1 MSGVKINS
9 TSSKAG
15 VAPSVWDMDV
25 FNKAYVA
32 ALDIHKRSLEFP
44 KVEQFGLA
52 SQVRRSSKSI
62 CANLAEGRAK
72 QQGSDAEFR
81 RFVLIA
87 LGSTDETILWCRF
100 AYDLGYLL
108 PEEHDRL
115 AARFREV
122 ARMLNGLA
130 SKLK

>member
-1 MSGVKINS
+1 MKS
-9 TSSKAG
+9 TTSEVR

-25 FNKAYVA
+25 FNKAYQA
-32 ALDIHKRSLEFP
+32 ALDVHKKSLEFP
-44 KVEQFGLA
+44 KAEQFGLA
-52 SQVRRSSKSI
+52 SQLRRSSKSI

-87 LGSTDETILWCRF
+87 LGSTDETLLWCRF
-100 AYDLGYLL
+100 ARDLGYFDPQL
-108 PEEHDRL
+108 HDQF

-130 SKLK
+130 NKLR